1 MISKVTQHIKNRAID
16 KERIKNQQDFLISNY
31 GVQTNIDILR
41 KFIPYARLFDL
52 LKIKTDSI
60 LDLGCGFG
68 TLTRCLSLIS
78 NETEALDHFEEA
90 LNFARENNNFLTNIK
105 YTCADIY
112 EYQLEKNKYDLVF
125 ASEFHPLTRNY
136 YKNNEEK
143 EKYHEEIMTN
153 IYHSLKSG
161 GHFIISHAPVTKQ
174 TIKIKQHTSSKF
186 NIRIYELD
194 ERVIYLFDSFFRMF
208 KSKKLY
214 FSVIKLF
221 TLIRKLLFQLNI
233 TKGYKPIY
241 ILQKK

>member
-1 MISKVTQHIKNRAID
+1 MISKVTQHIKNIAID
-16 KERIKNQQDFLISNY
+16 KERIKTKKDFLISNY
-31 GVQTNIDILR
+31 GVNNSFECTRKLVVYLRLINLLNIE
-41 KFIPYARLFDL
+41 K
-52 LKIKTDSI
+52 KSI

-68 TLTRCLSLIS
+68 IFTRFLSLIG
-78 NETEALDHFEEA
+78 NEIEALDHFEEA

-174 TIKIKQHTSSKF
+174 TIKIKRHTSSKF
-186 NIRIYELD
+186 NIRMYELD

-208 KSKKLY
+208 KSEKLY
-214 FSVIKLF
+214 FNGLKLF

>member
-90 LNFARENNNFLTNIK
+90 LNFARENNKFLTNIK

-112 EYQLEKNKYDLVF
+112 EYQLKKNKYDLVF
-125 ASEFHPLTRNY
+125 ASEFHPFTRNY
-136 YKNNEEK
+136 YNNNEGKK
-143 EKYHEEIMTN
+143 EKYHEKIMTN
-153 IYHSLKSG
+153 DLS
-161 GHFIISHAPVTKQ
+161 FI
-174 TIKIKQHTSSKF
+174 
-186 NIRIYELD
+186 E
-194 ERVIYLFDSFFRMF
+194 
-208 KSKKLY
+208 
-214 FSVIKLF
+214 
-221 TLIRKLLFQLNI
+221 
-233 TKGYKPIY
+233 G
-241 ILQKK
+241 